1 MSELRGPSRE
11 CPRPS
16 SAERYQGCQGVLRS
30 QQRQEPRLRAELERE
45 EPGES
50 WEGQSQL
57 ERKENTDA
65 DFPQGKGFPRTS
77 LSPTATW
84 SQG

>member
-1 MSELRGPSRE
+1 MLPPVLCRKVPGLPGGLR
-11 CPRPS
+11 
-16 SAERYQGCQGVLRS
+16 A

-45 EPGES
+45 EAGES
-50 WEGQSQL
+50 WEGQTQL

-65 DFPQGKGFPRTS
+65 DFPQGKGFPGTS